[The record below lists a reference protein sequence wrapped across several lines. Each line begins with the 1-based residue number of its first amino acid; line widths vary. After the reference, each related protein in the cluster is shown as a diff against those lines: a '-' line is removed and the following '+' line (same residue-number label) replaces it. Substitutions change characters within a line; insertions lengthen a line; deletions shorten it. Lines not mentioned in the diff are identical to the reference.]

1 MMSLNVFLKEDGK
14 YPEVIFNRIEE
25 DTKITNIR
33 SSVSDEF
40 ANYII
45 EGKPENQPF
54 IYISP
59 SPIREK
65 NSGLAASIVPSDL
78 SFKVEIQEQLI
89 KFIKEYNCELSPI

>member
-1 MMSLNVFLKEDGK
+1 MISLNLFLKEEGK
-14 YPEVIFNRIEE
+14 YSEVIFNRIEE
-25 DTKITNIR
+25 GSKINNIR
-33 SSVSDEF
+33 SAVEDKF
-40 ANYII
+40 TDYIV
-45 EGKPENQPF
+45 EGKLENQPF

-89 KFIKEYNCELSPI
+89 KFIKEYN

>member
-1 MMSLNVFLKEDGK
+1 MVSLNLFLKEEGK

-25 DTKITNIR
+25 GSKINNIR
-33 SSVSDEF
+33 SAVEDKF
-40 ANYII
+40 TDHIV

-89 KFIKEYNCELSPI
+89 KFIRAYN